1 MTGWTERAFL
11 AGAAFIVVFLVFV
24 FLGRAV
30 GWWEPSFISFK

>member
-1 MTGWTERAFL
+1 MDWTGKPFL

-24 FLGRAV
+24 FLGRAL

>member
-1 MTGWTERAFL
+1 MARWTERAFL

-24 FLGRAV
+24 FLGRGL